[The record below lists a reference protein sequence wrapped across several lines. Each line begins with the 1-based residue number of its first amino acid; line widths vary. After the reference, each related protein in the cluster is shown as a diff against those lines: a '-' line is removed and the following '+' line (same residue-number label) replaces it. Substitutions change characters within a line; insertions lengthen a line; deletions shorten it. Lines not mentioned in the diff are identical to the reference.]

1 MPHSAP
7 LLAQVVKLSDPL
19 PTAVLYCV
27 EEEPYFVDLDGKNKV
42 RPAFLARVKLKS
54 RR

>member
-1 MPHSAP
+1 MSHSAP

-42 RPAFLARVKLKS
+42 RPSS
-54 RR
+54 RA